1 MTAFTCFRPTT
12 SHACDLGSH
21 HARPVGHLRSVV
33 LAAVLLGA
41 SAVASSA
48 TRPPP
53 NNPPVISGTPPTSVA
68 EQATYSFKPV
78 ASDPEGATLR
88 FSVTGKPIWASFD
101 STTGTLSGTP
111 SLTQAGVYSNIVIS
125 VSDGKNLTSLPAFN
139 LTVTNTNQ
147 SPVISGTP
155 ATRITAGAA
164 YSFTPTVSDPD
175 GDVLTFT
182 SSHKPSWSSL
192 NSKTGKLSGTP
203 PAGTDKLFQNVK
215 ISVSDGQTSV
225 ALPTFNIDVA
235 PAVGRNQ
242 PHGIYSLD
250 RVVNKPFV
258 SGVVARLKWSDLE
271 PVEGQY
277 DFSELDNT
285 IREAQAAG
293 QSVTVATLPNFAPSW
308 LIAKVSSTPDQ
319 VFADMRGLQTI
330 VPWNETML
338 LALQKLVQAHAA
350 HTVDGIA
357 LGAHPTVKQINAS
370 VGGVTSV
377 RVLPEPPGYTYEK
390 FAAAVERSLDFWA
403 AAFPS
408 GKHLYTG
415 LFYFNTG
422 IQSPSSSD
430 LIRESLLNRYDGVTR
445 PRMHFFQEM
454 LTGLSP
460 TTISGGGKLLK
471 GVDRRAGV
479 MMQACAPWLEQDTG
493 AWDCKWIEPL
503 DTPQLG
509 AELALREY
517 RTVYF
522 EFYPTD
528 LESAAYASQFTSI
541 KSLID
546 STLVTEASFAGQ

>member
-1 MTAFTCFRPTT
+1 MYTCSRSRFDAQHNLTFAPLQTPLGLRRAR
-12 SHACDLGSH
+12 SLVACM
-21 HARPVGHLRSVV
+21 A
-33 LAAVLLGA
+33 LGA
-41 SAVASSA
+41 TLTAGAA

-53 NNPPVISGTPPTSVA
+53 NNPPVISGVPPTSVA
-68 EQATYSFKPV
+68 EQATYSFTPV

-88 FSVTGKPIWASFD
+88 FSVTGKPLWASFD

-111 SLTQAGVYSNIVIS
+111 SLTQAGVYASIVIS
-125 VSDGKNLTSLPAFN
+125 ASDGKNLVSLPAFN

-155 ATRITAGAA
+155 SLRITAGQA
-164 YSFTPTVSDPD
+164 YSFTPTASDPD
-175 GDVLTFT
+175 GDVLTYT
-182 SSHKPSWSSL
+182 SSHKPSWATL
-192 NSKTGKLSGTP
+192 GSKTGKLSGTP

-215 ISVSDGQTSV
+215 ISVSDGQVSV
-225 ALPTFNIDVA
+225 ALPTFTIDVA

-250 RVVNKPFV
+250 RVVNKSFV
-258 SGVVARLKWSDLE
+258 AGVVVRAKWSDLE

-277 DFSELDNT
+277 DFSEIDQA
-285 IREAQAAG
+285 IRDAKAVG
-293 QSVTVATLPNFAPSW
+293 QSVTIATLPNFAPSW
-308 LIAKVSSTPDQ
+308 LIAKVSGTPDQ
-319 VFADMRGLQTI
+319 VFADMRGMQTI

-370 VGGVTSV
+370 IGGVTSV
-377 RVLPEPPGYTYEK
+377 RVLPEPPGYTYER
-390 FAAAVERSLDFWA
+390 FAAAVERSLDYWA

-408 GKHLYTG
+408 GKNLYTG

-430 LIRESLLNRYDGVTR
+430 LIREWMLNRYDGVTR

-479 MMQACAPWLEQDTG
+479 MMQACGPWIEQDTG
-493 AWDCKWIEPL
+493 NWDCKWVEPL
-503 DTPQLG
+503 DTPQMG
-509 AELALREY
+509 AELAMGEY
-517 RTVYF
+517 RTLYF
-522 EFYPTD
+522 EFYPED
-528 LESAAYASQFTSI
+528 LESAAYSSQFTSI
-541 KSLID
+541 KSMID
-546 STLVTEASFAGQ
+546 TSLASEAAFAGQ